1 MGNNQKEEE
10 LMKKEQNKTD
20 CINDAIDALGITR
33 ADSNH
38 LIDLWKIHCKR
49 IQGLEF
55 KATDYEEQTN
65 EDDLLIDYEERDKQR
80 VSDLFA
86 LINNKQPQNDDW
98 REEQYINWI
107 EQRITQ
113 LKRLYSEIELHLR
126 KKSQA
131 GNSTTIEDNH

>member
-55 KATDYEEQTN
+55 KATDYEE
-65 EDDLLIDYEERDKQR
+65 RDKHR

>member
-107 EQRITQ
+107 Y
-113 LKRLYSEIELHLR
+113 LP
-126 KKSQA
+126 
-131 GNSTTIEDNH
+131 

>member
-1 MGNNQKEEE
+1 MGNNQREEE
-10 LMKKEQNKTD
+10 LMNKEQNKTD
-20 CINDAIDALGITR
+20 YINDAIDTLGITR

-38 LIDLWKIHCKR
+38 LIDLWKIHCKG

-65 EDDLLIDYEERDKQR
+65 EDDLLMDCEERDKQR
-80 VSDLFA
+80 VSDLFN
-86 LINNKQPQNDDW
+86 LINNKQPQNVDW
-98 REEQYINWI
+98 GKEQYINWI

-131 GNSTTIEDNH
+131 GNSTTIEENP